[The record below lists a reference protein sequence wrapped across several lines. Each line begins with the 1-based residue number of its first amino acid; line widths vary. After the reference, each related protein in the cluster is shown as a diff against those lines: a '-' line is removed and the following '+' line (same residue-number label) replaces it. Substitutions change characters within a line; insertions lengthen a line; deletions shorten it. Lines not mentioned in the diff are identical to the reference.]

1 MEEKQTDV
9 SFDIIKYCP
18 PTTYKILIVGD
29 CKVGKT
35 SLFKKALKDQFP
47 NNYDTTFAFEE
58 IYLKAKINSKELNFR
73 IIDMSGNEN
82 FINSIAANF
91 FPKTSLAI
99 IVYDITSRES
109 YNHVENWIAILKSTK
124 VENAIL
130 VGNKVDLSESQ
141 RQVPQ
146 EDLQKK
152 CGSPEMIK
160 KCMECSA
167 KNGKNVREIFEEA
180 IRIVY
185 DKEKDNLKE
194 NTELVPKQKKKGCC
208 PSCQ

>member
-1 MEEKQTDV
+1 
-9 SFDIIKYCP
+9 
-18 PTTYKILIVGD
+18 
-29 CKVGKT
+29 
-35 SLFKKALKDQFP
+35 
-47 NNYDTTFAFEE
+47 
-58 IYLKAKINSKELNFR
+58 
-73 IIDMSGNEN
+73 MSGNKN
-82 FINSIAANF
+82 YINSIALNF
-91 FPKTSLAI
+91 FPNTSLAI

-109 YNHVENWIAILKSTK
+109 YNDVENWIAILKSTE

-141 RQVPQ
+141 RQVSE

-180 IRIVY
+180 IRMVY

-194 NTELVPKQKKKGCC
+194 NVEFVPKQKKKGCC

>member
-1 MEEKQTDV
+1 MALIKQFPKTYLQTD
-9 SFDIIKYCP
+9 SYNFY
-18 PTTYKILIVGD
+18 
-29 CKVGKT
+29 
-35 SLFKKALKDQFP
+35 
-47 NNYDTTFAFEE
+47 N
-58 IYLKAKINSKELNFR
+58 LKAKINTKELNFR
-73 IIDMSGNEN
+73 IFDMCGNKDY
-82 FINSIAANF
+82 INKIADNF
-91 FPKTSLAI
+91 FTNISIAI

-109 YNHVENWIAILKSTK
+109 YNDVDNWIGILKRTE

-141 RQVPQ
+141 RKVS
-146 EDLQKK
+146 EEELQKK
-152 CGSPEMIK
+152 CDSFKMIK
-160 KCMECSA
+160 KGLECSA
-167 KNGKNVREIFEEA
+167 SDGTKVNEIFEEA